1 MSVHSPASPRDRAA
15 PQIAA
20 ATQLPFSP
28 SAAHVNSCCSAPHH
42 ELIVP
47 RLLQAH
53 PAAFFVLAETMRPPV
68 IDPTV
73 AHSVFAR
80 VDVGADMSLCWEL
93 YPLNPPA
100 PLRSEVSISSLEM
113 MHSYRAILPAA
124 CDRKW

>member
-1 MSVHSPASPRDRAA
+1 ML
-15 PQIAA
+15 QC
-20 ATQLPFSP
+20 AT
-28 SAAHVNSCCSAPHH
+28 HVNSCCSAPHH

-80 VDVGADMSLCWEL
+80 VDVGSDMSLCWEL
-93 YPLNPPA
+93 YPLNPLA